1 MHHKFINLCGHQLLL
16 WFDSSILIVFFITS
30 NVLAEWVSSEGR
42 YFIDRKTT
50 RDEACN
56 IALEEA
62 KQNAL
67 KKIVGE
73 NLKSNQ
79 LEVCTDNENK
89 SRCTLYQNTFNYI
102 EGGYINEI
110 KNKKE
115 EILQSVPEKECLIT
129 IDAFVKEYDEKV
141 EAYEKEKKAWDEGG
155 EESRRGWI
163 AVGRNLAKFSTALW
177 LIFSF
182 IVYGLMPLLRLIPKH
197 FGKDLSIT
205 LLPVLMLG
213 VLYSLSRLVVEWIP
227 DSGWP
232 IPSPLELNAQ
242 SLWKVMGQFIVHLTH
257 PIANMVITL
266 KEFAVDKWFVPLL
279 FVAATL
285 VIGWRQSILGKV
297 DESSRKKS

>member
-16 WFDSSILIVFFITS
+16 WFASSVLIVFFITS

-89 SRCTLYQNTFNYI
+89 SRCTLYQNTFNYV

-110 KNKKE
+110 KNKKC
-115 EILQSVPEKECLIT
+115 K
-129 IDAFVKEYDEKV
+129 
-141 EAYEKEKKAWDEGG
+141 
-155 EESRRGWI
+155 
-163 AVGRNLAKFSTALW
+163 
-177 LIFSF
+177 
-182 IVYGLMPLLRLIPKH
+182 
-197 FGKDLSIT
+197 
-205 LLPVLMLG
+205 
-213 VLYSLSRLVVEWIP
+213 
-227 DSGWP
+227 
-232 IPSPLELNAQ
+232 
-242 SLWKVMGQFIVHLTH
+242 
-257 PIANMVITL
+257 MVN
-266 KEFAVDKWFVPLL
+266 
-279 FVAATL
+279 
-285 VIGWRQSILGKV
+285 
-297 DESSRKKS
+297 

>member
-1 MHHKFINLCGHQLLL
+1 MEIKKGEPQDSELGDPVDIKNPKTLKSTAGLWPEWLPYGHAAFLLILLL
-16 WFDSSILIVFFITS
+16 AL
-30 NVLAEWVSSEGR
+30 LLGYGLPYEKPEQPQ
-42 YFIDRKTT
+42 
-50 RDEACN
+50 RDYRANYESV
-56 IALEEA
+56 EEE
-62 KQNAL
+62 
-67 KKIVGE
+67 KK
-73 NLKSNQ
+73 
-79 LEVCTDNENK
+79 
-89 SRCTLYQNTFNYI
+89 
-102 EGGYINEI
+102 
-110 KNKKE
+110 
-115 EILQSVPEKECLIT
+115 
-129 IDAFVKEYDEKV
+129 AVKEYDQKV

-163 AVGRNLAKFSTALW
+163 AVGRNLAKFSTVLW

-182 IVYGLMPLLRLIPKH
+182 IVYGLMPLLRMIPRH

-232 IPSPLELNAQ
+232 LPSPLELNDQ

-257 PIANMVITL
+257 PIADMVITL

-285 VIGWRQSILGKV
+285 VIGWRQSIPGKV
-297 DESSRKKS
+297 DESSRKKP